1 MTHIHRKYQNAAGGK
16 TTGRANVSLSSA
28 GFAAIDR
35 NINCGA
41 INAAMSVPPVQG
53 LLLPIS
59 KIAFNGYDITPLPSE
74 EEKANEA
81 KVAEATKG
89 LLMADKIVRSRN
101 HIRQAFFDTLGFRHA
116 IYNYSMKTEE
126 QWNIPDVFKRLPP
139 ASFEAAPDSA
149 RNSDQYFSDP
159 LLKGIVTDNNDDSVH
174 YWQSQSRT
182 GEPVE
187 IDAEQILHVRDETPG
202 DLSYIASIIPTI
214 RQWSFARSQAVM
226 KYLQRVA
233 APNAVGIIDFN
244 YVTAMG
250 GQSAYGDSGG
260 DAYLGNKTMGIPTEV
275 WDYLDKVIKAQ
286 STDTAFLM
294 PPGTKLDYPS
304 LSARPPIEIDQYLI
318 REVTS
323 HLIPTNILDTL
334 GSAISKSSAPALEL
348 FQLIVNGWREV
359 CARPFE
365 EFYSKILELNGFEGW
380 TCEFQ
385 WWPLVPEDKTLKH
398 KEALDGAM
406 NRLITVN
413 EYRAMH
419 DNLPALDE
427 TGLAQMANEYNSLGG
442 GMI

>member
-1 MTHIHRKYQNAAGGK
+1 MAKIHRKYTNASSK
-16 TTGRANVSLSSA
+16 TTGRANVAISSA

-35 NINCGA
+35 NINCSA
-41 INAAMSVPPVQG
+41 INAALSVPPVQG

-59 KIAFNGYDITPLPSE
+59 KIAFNGYDIKPMPPE
-74 EEKANEA
+74 EEKANDA

-89 LLMADKIVRSRN
+89 LLMADKIVKSRN

-139 ASFEAAPDSA
+139 TSFEVAPDSA

-174 YWQSQSRT
+174 FWQSQSRT
-182 GEPVE
+182 GKPVE
-187 IDAEQILHVRDETPG
+187 IDAEQILHIRDETPG

-233 APNAVGIIDFN
+233 APNAVGIIEP
-244 YVTAMG
+244 
-250 GQSAYGDSGG
+250 S
-260 DAYLGNKTMGIPTEV
+260 YLELDYQGTKTMGIPSEV
-275 WDYLDKVIKAQ
+275 WTYLDQVIKAQ

-323 HLIPTNILDTL
+323 HLIPVNILDTL

-365 EFYSKILELNGFEGW
+365 EFYSRILELNGFEGW
-380 TCEFQ
+380 TCIFE
-385 WWPLVPEDKTLKH
+385 WYPIVPEDKAQVHREAVDTLIN
-398 KEALDGAM
+398 GACT
-406 NRLITVN
+406 IN
-413 EYRAMH
+413 EYRSKH
-419 DNLPALDE
+419 DMPPLPHRADVTEGYKGE
-427 TGLAQMANEYNSLGG
+427 TIEDLMEERASLNG
-442 GMI
+442 GML

>member
-1 MTHIHRKYQNAAGGK
+1 MTRIHRKYTNSSSK
-16 TTGRANVSLSSA
+16 TTGRANVAISSA

-35 NINCGA
+35 NINCSA
-41 INAAMSVPPVQG
+41 INAALSVPPVQG

-59 KIAFNGYDITPLPSE
+59 KIAFNGYDIKPMPPE

-89 LLMADKIVRSRN
+89 LLMADKIVKSRN

-139 ASFEAAPDSA
+139 TSFEVAPDSA

-174 YWQSQSRT
+174 FYQQQSKI
-182 GEPVE
+182 GKPVE
-187 IDAEQILHVRDETPG
+187 IDAEQILHIRDETPG

-214 RQWSFARSQAVM
+214 RQWSFARAKAVM
-226 KYLQRVA
+226 KYLERVA
-233 APNAVGIIDFN
+233 APNAVGVIDFN
-244 YVTAMG
+244 YITQMAG
-250 GQSAYGDSGG
+250 PDGYNGT
-260 DAYLGNKTMGIPTEV
+260 KTMGIPSEV
-275 WDYLDKVIKAQ
+275 WNYLDAVIKAQ

-323 HLIPTNILDTL
+323 HLIPVNILDTL

-365 EFYSKILELNGFEGW
+365 EFYSKILETNGFEGW

-385 WWPLVPEDKTLKH
+385 WWPLVPEDKELKH

-427 TGLAQMANEYNSLGG
+427 AGLAQMANEYNSLGG
-442 GMI
+442 GML

>member
-1 MTHIHRKYQNAAGGK
+1 MTRIHRKFTNAANGK
-16 TTGRANVSLSSA
+16 TTGRVNVAISSS
-28 GFAAIDR
+28 GFASIDR

-41 INAAMSVPPVQG
+41 INSALSVPPVQG

-59 KIAFNGYDITPLPSE
+59 KIAFNGYDIKPLPPV
-74 EEKANEA
+74 EEKANEV
-81 KVAEATKG
+81 KIAEAQKG
-89 LLMADKIVRSRN
+89 LLLEDKVVESRKQ
-101 HIRQAFFDTLGFRHA
+101 IRAAFFDTLGYRHA
-116 IYNYSMKTEE
+116 IYNYSMVTAD
-126 QWNIPDVFKRLPP
+126 QWTIPDVFKHLQPL
-139 ASFEAAPDSA
+139 SFEVAPDNA

-159 LLKGIVTDNNDDSVH
+159 LLKGIVTDNNDDSIH
-174 YWQSQSRT
+174 YYQSQSRT
-182 GEPVE
+182 GKPIE
-187 IDAEQILHVRDETPG
+187 IDAEQILHIRDETPG

-244 YVTAMG
+244 YVTAMAG
-250 GQSAYGDSGG
+250 E
-260 DAYLGNKTMGIPTEV
+260 DAYQGTKTMGIPSEV
-275 WDYLDKVIKAQ
+275 WSYLDKVIKAQ

-294 PPGTKLDYPS
+294 PPGTKLDYPA

-318 REVTS
+318 REITS

-348 FQLIVNGWREV
+348 FQLIVNGWREI

-365 EFYSKILELNGFEGW
+365 EFYSNILEINGFAGW
-380 TCEFQ
+380 TVEFQ
-385 WWPLVPEDKTLKH
+385 WWPIVPEDKAAKH
-398 KEALDGAM
+398 REALDGAM
-406 NRLITVN
+406 NRLISPN

-427 TGLAQMANEYNSLGG
+427 AGLAQMANEYNSLGG